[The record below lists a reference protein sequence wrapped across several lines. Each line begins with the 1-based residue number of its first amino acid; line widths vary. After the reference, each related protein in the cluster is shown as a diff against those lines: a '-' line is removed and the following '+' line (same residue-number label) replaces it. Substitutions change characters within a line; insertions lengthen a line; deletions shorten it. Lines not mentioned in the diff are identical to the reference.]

1 MNNAGGRSCRE
12 IFAQDATVSM
22 LTFALLSQTRG
33 LLLAFHEEKP
43 SAPTDLV
50 QALTLFL
57 GEGALARPVK
67 TCFPPF

>member
-1 MNNAGGRSCRE
+1 MT
-12 IFAQDATVSM
+12 QDATVSM
-22 LTFALLSQTRG
+22 LAFALLSQTCG

-43 SAPTDLV
+43 SAQTDPV

-67 TCFPPF
+67 TCFPPLLI